1 MVVPLSWQVTSE
13 TVYIFVSCVKMCV
26 CSVLMCLCIC
36 SLHVCCCLLDVS
48 LCLQSW
54 CVFVFAVL
62 MCLCVYSLDV
72 SLCLQSLCV
81 FVFAVLMCLCV
92 CNLDVSL
99 CLQSWCVF
107 VFTVLMCLCRRWAP
121 RWGPTEQCQHS
132 SSCSRSHLPWSS
144 SAWEGGTRTRKPL
157 WLRARAA
164 RI

>member
-62 MCLCVYSLDV
+62 M
-72 SLCLQSLCV
+72 
-81 FVFAVLMCLCV
+81 FLCV
-92 CNLDVSL
+92 CSLDVSL

-107 VFTVLMCLCRRWAP
+107 AGDGLQDEVQRNSVSTPAAAAEVISLGHLQHGREEHAPESPCDWEQELQGLNALQLWQGTGLCGNGLMLSNFDKVLGLC
-121 RWGPTEQCQHS
+121 G
-132 SSCSRSHLPWSS
+132 
-144 SAWEGGTRTRKPL
+144 KD
-157 WLRARAA
+157 
-164 RI
+164 